1 MQLTNHNISKLMK
14 STLLKIIGAILLL
27 AIGVFLG
34 RQFFSS
40 SGESTVPMPSTMAY
54 RNAGHSGDTTQ
65 VAQQKEFSGQII
77 EVRKGGSIQ
86 DAVKNAKP
94 GDLIRVFPGV
104 YSENVYIDKDDISL
118 QGVVVKGEW
127 PILDGKKK
135 INDAFLYSGN
145 GILIENFKI
154 INYKGNGIMGQA
166 GNNFIIRNNWIID
179 TGVYG
184 IFPQYGKNGLIE
196 HNVLSKIADAAIY
209 VGMCDN
215 VDVLHNEV
223 FDSVAGI
230 EIENSRH
237 CLVENNYAH
246 NNTGGLLA
254 FVTPGLPI
262 KTAFDIIFRNNFVV
276 NNNHENFGAPG
287 STVASI
293 PPGTGILIMAA
304 DDVVVENNI
313 ITGNDNSG
321 ITIVDLANGD
331 PKANDPNSEGNPD
344 RVVILDNIMFNNGN
358 NPTGEI
364 KALML
369 TQLDSK
375 GPDIFAYGGG
385 TGSTIRDKNRY
396 RTFGL
401 DNYGPALIAN
411 TNDIKTFMLG
421 APVPPR
427 SVTEKELGEITYYG
441 VCAGCHA
448 FGTTL
453 IGVDTQIIQEI
464 YMDNP
469 QGIVNYITKPLN
481 LREDFPEMPPQ
492 NYLSDAAKMA
502 VAEYILAM
510 TN

>member
-1 MQLTNHNISKLMK
+1 MK
-14 STLLKIIGAILLL
+14 KKSPFLKILGSIILLG
-27 AIGVFLG
+27 IGVFIG
-34 RQFFSS
+34 KSFF
-40 SGESTVPMPSTMAY
+40 GQNTVETVPIPSTIKY
-54 RNAGHSGDTTQ
+54 RNIGLKNDTTE
-65 VAQQKEFSGQII
+65 VASNREFTGKII
-77 EVRKGGSIQ
+77 EVRKGSSIQ
-86 DAVKNAKP
+86 DAVKEANP
-94 GDLIRVFPGV
+94 GDLIRVYPGT

-118 QGVVVKGEW
+118 QGVVIKGEW
-127 PILDGKKK
+127 PTLDGKKE

-184 IFPQYGKNGLIE
+184 IFPQYGKNGLVE

-209 VGMCDN
+209 IGMCDN
-215 VDVLHNEV
+215 VDVRHNEV
-223 FDSVAGI
+223 FDNVAGI

-262 KTAFDIIFRNNFVV
+262 KTTFDVILRNNFVV

-287 STVASI
+287 STVSGI
-293 PPGTGILIMAA
+293 PSGTGILIMAA
-304 DDVVVENNI
+304 DDVIVENNI
-313 ITGNDNSG
+313 ITGNNNTG
-321 ITIVDLANGD
+321 ITIVDLATGA

-358 NPTGEI
+358 DPTGEI
-364 KALML
+364 KAIML
-369 TQLDSK
+369 TQMDTK

-385 TGSTIRDKNRY
+385 TGSTIRDKNKF

-401 DNYGPALIAN
+401 DGYGVAQITDTEDIA
-411 TNDIKTFMLG
+411 TMMTPS
-421 APVPPR
+421 PVPPR
-427 SVTEKELGEITYYG
+427 SVSKEELGELTYYG

-448 FGTTL
+448 FGTRL
-453 IGVDTQIIQEI
+453 IGPPTEI
-464 YMDNP
+464 LQAIHHDNP
-469 QGIVNYITKPLN
+469 QGIVDYITAPKN
-481 LREDFPEMPPQ
+481 LREDYPEMPPQ
-492 NYLSDAAKMA
+492 NYLSEEAKMA
-502 VAEYILAM
+502 VAEYILALKH
-510 TN
+510 

>member
-1 MQLTNHNISKLMK
+1 MK
-14 STLLKIIGAILLL
+14 KKSPFLKILGSIVLLG
-27 AIGVFLG
+27 IGVFIG
-34 RQFFSS
+34 KSFF
-40 SGESTVPMPSTMAY
+40 GQDNVETVPIPSTIKY
-54 RNAGHSGDTTQ
+54 RNIGLKNDTTQ
-65 VAQQKEFSGQII
+65 VASNREFTGKII
-77 EVRKGGSIQ
+77 EVRKGSSIQ
-86 DAVKNAKP
+86 DAVKEANP
-94 GDLIRVFPGV
+94 GDLIRVYPGT

-118 QGVVVKGEW
+118 QGVVIKGEW
-127 PILDGKKK
+127 PTLDGKKE

-184 IFPQYGKNGLIE
+184 IFPQYGKNGLVE

-209 VGMCDN
+209 IGMCDN
-215 VDVLHNEV
+215 VDVRHNEV
-223 FDSVAGI
+223 FDNVAGI

-262 KTAFDIIFRNNFVV
+262 KTTFDVILRNNFVV

-287 STVASI
+287 STVSGI
-293 PPGTGILIMAA
+293 PSGTGILIMAA
-304 DDVVVENNI
+304 DDVIVENNI
-313 ITGNDNSG
+313 ITGNNNTG
-321 ITIVDLANGD
+321 ITIVDLATGA

-358 NPTGEI
+358 DPTGEI
-364 KALML
+364 KAIML
-369 TQLDSK
+369 TQMDTK

-385 TGSTIRDKNRY
+385 TGSTIRDKNKF

-401 DNYGPALIAN
+401 DGYGVAQITDTEDIA
-411 TNDIKTFMLG
+411 TMMTPS
-421 APVPPR
+421 PVPPR
-427 SVTEKELGEITYYG
+427 SVSKEELGELTYYG

-448 FGTTL
+448 FGTRL
-453 IGVDTQIIQEI
+453 IGPPTEI
-464 YMDNP
+464 LQAIHHDNP
-469 QGIVNYITKPLN
+469 QGIVDYITAPKN
-481 LREDFPEMPPQ
+481 LREDYPEMPPQ
-492 NYLSDAAKMA
+492 NYLSEEAKMA
-502 VAEYILAM
+502 VAEYILALKH
-510 TN
+510 

>member
-1 MQLTNHNISKLMK
+1 MK
-14 STLLKIIGAILLL
+14 STLLKIIVAILLL
-27 AIGVFLG
+27 AVGVFLG
-34 RQFFSS
+34 KIFFSS
-40 SGESTVPMPSTMAY
+40 SGTATVPMPSTLKY
-54 RNAGHSGDTTQ
+54 RNIGLSSDSTQ
-65 VAQQKEFSGQII
+65 VTQKENFEGKII
-77 EVRKGGSIQ
+77 EVKKGNSIQ
-86 DAVKNAKP
+86 EAVKAANP
-94 GDLIRVFPGV
+94 GDLIRVFPGT
-104 YSENVYIDKDDISL
+104 YSENVYIDKDNISL
-118 QGVVVKGEW
+118 QGVVIEGEW
-127 PILDGKKK
+127 PTLDGKKE

-223 FDSVAGI
+223 FDNVAGI

-262 KTAFDIIFRNNFVV
+262 KTTFDVIFRNNFVI

-287 STVASI
+287 STVAGI

-304 DDVVVENNI
+304 DDVIIENNI
-313 ITGNDNSG
+313 ITGNNNTG
-321 ITIVDLANGD
+321 ITIVDLATGD

-344 RVVILDNIMFNNGN
+344 RVVILDNIMFDNGN

-364 KALML
+364 KAIML
-369 TQLDSK
+369 TQMDTK

-385 TGSTIRDKNRY
+385 VGSTIRDKNKY

-401 DNYGPALIAN
+401 GDYGVAQITN
-411 TNDIKTFMLG
+411 TKHIKTFMLD

-427 SVTEKELGEITYYG
+427 SVTEHELGELTYYG

-448 FGTTL
+448 FGTRL
-453 IGVDTQIIQEI
+453 IGVDTKIIKAI
-464 YMDNP
+464 YQDNP
-469 QGIVNYITKPLN
+469 QGIVDYITNPLN
-481 LREDFPEMPPQ
+481 LRDDYPEMPPQ
-492 NYLSDAAKMA
+492 DYLSEEAKMA
-502 VAEYILAM
+502 VAEYILKM
-510 TN
+510 NN

>member
-1 MQLTNHNISKLMK
+1 MK
-14 STLLKIIGAILLL
+14 KKSPFLKILGSIVILG
-27 AIGVFLG
+27 IGVFIG
-34 RQFFSS
+34 KSFF
-40 SGESTVPMPSTMAY
+40 GQNTVETVPIPSTIKY
-54 RNAGHSGDTTQ
+54 RNIGLKNDTTE
-65 VAQQKEFSGQII
+65 VASNREFTGKII
-77 EVRKGGSIQ
+77 EVRKGSSIQ
-86 DAVKNAKP
+86 DAVKEANP
-94 GDLIRVFPGV
+94 GDLIRVYPGT

-118 QGVVVKGEW
+118 QGVVIKGEW
-127 PILDGKKK
+127 PTLDGKKE

-184 IFPQYGKNGLIE
+184 IFPQYGKNGLVE

-209 VGMCDN
+209 IGMCDN
-215 VDVLHNEV
+215 VDVRHNEV
-223 FDSVAGI
+223 FDNVAGI

-262 KTAFDIIFRNNFVV
+262 KTTFDVILRNNFVV

-287 STVASI
+287 STVSGI
-293 PPGTGILIMAA
+293 PSGTGILIMAA
-304 DDVVVENNI
+304 DDVIVENNI
-313 ITGNDNSG
+313 ITGNNNTG
-321 ITIVDLANGD
+321 ITIVDLATGA

-358 NPTGEI
+358 DPTGEI
-364 KALML
+364 KAIML
-369 TQLDSK
+369 TQMDTK

-385 TGSTIRDKNRY
+385 TGSTIRDKNKF

-401 DNYGPALIAN
+401 DGYGVAQITDTEDIA
-411 TNDIKTFMLG
+411 TMMTPS
-421 APVPPR
+421 PVPPR
-427 SVTEKELGEITYYG
+427 SVSKEELGELTYYG

-448 FGTTL
+448 FGTRL
-453 IGVDTQIIQEI
+453 IGPPTEI
-464 YMDNP
+464 LQAIHHDNP
-469 QGIVNYITKPLN
+469 QGIVDYITAPKN
-481 LREDFPEMPPQ
+481 LREDYPEMPPQ
-492 NYLSDAAKMA
+492 NYLSEEAKMA
-502 VAEYILAM
+502 VAEYILALKH
-510 TN
+510 

>member
-1 MQLTNHNISKLMK
+1 MK
-14 STLLKIIGAILLL
+14 STLLKIIGSLILLG
-27 AIGVFLG
+27 IGIVVGKL
-34 RQFFSS
+34 FFSS
-40 SGESTVPMPSTMAY
+40 SNESTTPMPSTMKY
-54 RNAGHSGDTTQ
+54 RNIGFSGDTTQ
-65 VAQQKEFSGQII
+65 VAQSKDFSGKII
-77 EVRKGGSIQ
+77 EVKEGSSIQ
-86 DAVKNAKP
+86 DAVKSANP
-94 GDLIRVFPGV
+94 GDLIRVFPGT
-104 YSENVYIDKDDISL
+104 YSENVYIDKDNISL
-118 QGVVVKGEW
+118 QGVVINGEW

-154 INYKGNGIMGQA
+154 VNYKGNGVMGQA

-215 VDVLHNEV
+215 VDVVHNEV
-223 FDSVAGI
+223 FDNVAGI

-262 KTAFDIIFRNNFVV
+262 KTTFDVIFRNNFVV

-287 STVASI
+287 STVAGI

-304 DDVVVENNI
+304 DDVIVENNI
-313 ITGNDNSG
+313 ITGNNNTG
-321 ITIVDLANGD
+321 ITIVDLATGD

-344 RVVILDNIMFNNGN
+344 RVVILDNIMFDNGN
-358 NPTGEI
+358 QPTGEI
-364 KALML
+364 KAIML

-401 DNYGPALIAN
+401 DNYGPAQI
-411 TNDIKTFMLG
+411 TDTKDILTMMTPS
-421 APVPPR
+421 PVAPR
-427 SVTEKELGEITYYG
+427 SVSKEELGELTYYG

-448 FGTTL
+448 FGTRL
-453 IGVDTQIIQEI
+453 IGPPTDIIQAI
-464 YMDNP
+464 HHNNP
-469 QGIVNYITKPLN
+469 QGIVDYITKPKN
-481 LREDFPEMPPQ
+481 LREDYPEMPPQ
-492 NYLSDAAKMA
+492 DYLSDEAKMA
-502 VAEYILAM
+502 VAEYILALKE
-510 TN
+510 

>member
-1 MQLTNHNISKLMK
+1 MK
-14 STLLKIIGAILLL
+14 STLFKIIGGILLL

-34 RQFFSS
+34 RTLLRT
-40 SGESTVPMPSTMAY
+40 SGESTVPMPSTMQY
-54 RNAGHSGDTTQ
+54 RNVGHSGDTTQ
-65 VAQQKEFSGQII
+65 VAQRKEFTGQII
-77 EVRKGGSIQ
+77 EVKKGGSIQ
-86 DAVKNAKP
+86 EAVKAANP
-94 GDLIRVFPGV
+94 GDLIRVFPGT

-118 QGVVVKGEW
+118 QGVIIKGEW
-127 PILDGKKK
+127 PTLDGKHK
-135 INDAFLYSGN
+135 INDGFLYSGN

-184 IFPQYGKNGLIE
+184 IFPQFGKNGLIE
-196 HNVLSKIADAAIY
+196 HNVLSVIADAAIY

-215 VDVLHNEV
+215 IDVRHNEV

-237 CLVENNYAH
+237 CLVENNYVH

-254 FVTPGLPI
+254 FITPGLPI
-262 KTAFDIIFRNNFVV
+262 KTAFNIIFRNNFVV
-276 NNNHENFGAPG
+276 NNNHPNFGAPG

-304 DDVVVENNI
+304 DDVIVENNI
-313 ITGNDNSG
+313 ITGNKNTG
-321 ITIVDLANGD
+321 ITIVDLATGD

-344 RVVILDNIMFNNGN
+344 RVVILDNIMFGNGDD
-358 NPTGEI
+358 PTGEI
-364 KALML
+364 KAIML
-369 TQLDSK
+369 TQLETK

-385 TGSTIRDKNRY
+385 IGSTIRDKNRY

-401 DNYGPALIAN
+401 GDYGPAQIED
-411 TNDIKTFMLG
+411 TKDIKTMMLG
-421 APVPPR
+421 TPVPPR
-427 SVTEKELGEITYYG
+427 SVTDQELGEITYYG

-448 FGTTL
+448 LGTTL
-453 IGVDTQIIQEI
+453 IGVDTQIIKDI
-464 YMDNP
+464 YVDNP

-481 LREDFPEMPPQ
+481 LRDDYPEMPPQ
-492 NYLSDAAKMA
+492 DYLSDEAKMA
-502 VAEYILAM
+502 VAKYILQM

>member
-1 MQLTNHNISKLMK
+1 MK
-14 STLLKIIGAILLL
+14 KKSPFLKILGSIVLLG
-27 AIGVFLG
+27 IGVFIG
-34 RQFFSS
+34 KSFF
-40 SGESTVPMPSTMAY
+40 GQNTVETVPIPSTIKY
-54 RNAGHSGDTTQ
+54 RNIGLKNDTTE
-65 VAQQKEFSGQII
+65 VASNREFTGKII
-77 EVRKGGSIQ
+77 EVRKGSSIQ
-86 DAVKNAKP
+86 DAVKEANP
-94 GDLIRVFPGV
+94 GDLIRVYPGT

-118 QGVVVKGEW
+118 QGVVIKGEW
-127 PILDGKKK
+127 PTLDGKKE

-184 IFPQYGKNGLIE
+184 IFPQYGKNGLVE

-209 VGMCDN
+209 IGMCDN
-215 VDVLHNEV
+215 VDVRHNEV
-223 FDSVAGI
+223 FDNVAGI

-262 KTAFDIIFRNNFVV
+262 KTTFDVILRNNFVV

-287 STVASI
+287 STVSGI
-293 PPGTGILIMAA
+293 PSGTGILIMAA
-304 DDVVVENNI
+304 DDVIVENNI
-313 ITGNDNSG
+313 ITGNNNTG
-321 ITIVDLANGD
+321 ITIVDLATGA

-358 NPTGEI
+358 DPTGEI
-364 KALML
+364 KAIML
-369 TQLDSK
+369 TQMDTK

-385 TGSTIRDKNRY
+385 TGSTIRDKNKF

-401 DNYGPALIAN
+401 DGYGVAQITDTEDIA
-411 TNDIKTFMLG
+411 TMMTPS
-421 APVPPR
+421 PVPPR
-427 SVTEKELGEITYYG
+427 SVSKEELGELTYYG

-448 FGTTL
+448 FGTRL
-453 IGVDTQIIQEI
+453 IGPPTEI
-464 YMDNP
+464 LQAIHHDNP
-469 QGIVNYITKPLN
+469 QGIVDYITAPKN
-481 LREDFPEMPPQ
+481 LREDYPEMPPQ
-492 NYLSDAAKMA
+492 NYLSEEAKMA
-502 VAEYILAM
+502 VAEYILALKH
-510 TN
+510 

>member
-1 MQLTNHNISKLMK
+1 MK
-14 STLLKIIGAILLL
+14 STLSKIIGAIVVL
-27 AIGVFLG
+27 AVGVFLG
-34 RQFFSS
+34 KSFFSS
-40 SGESTVPMPSTMAY
+40 PNVDTVPMPSTIKY
-54 RNAGHSGDTTQ
+54 RNVGLSNDTTQ
-65 VAQQKEFSGQII
+65 VAQSKDFNGKII
-77 EVRKGGSIQ
+77 EVKDGSSIQ
-86 DAVKNAKP
+86 EAVKAANP
-94 GDLIRVFPGV
+94 GDLIRVYPGT

-118 QGVVVKGEW
+118 QGVVIKGEW
-127 PILDGKKK
+127 PVLDGKKE

-166 GNNFIIRNNWIID
+166 GNNFVIRNNWIID

-196 HNVLSKIADAAIY
+196 HNVLSVIADAAIY

-246 NNTGGLLA
+246 DNTGGLLA

-262 KTAFDIIFRNNFVV
+262 KTTFDVILRNNFVI

-287 STVASI
+287 STVAGI
-293 PPGTGILIMAA
+293 PAGTGVLIMAA
-304 DDVVVENNI
+304 DDVIVENNI
-313 ITGNDNSG
+313 ITGNKNSG
-321 ITIVDLANGD
+321 ITIVDLATGD

-344 RVVILDNIMFNNGN
+344 RVVILDNIMYENGN
-358 NPTGEI
+358 DPTGEL
-364 KALML
+364 KAIML
-369 TQLDSK
+369 TQMDTR

-385 TGSTIRDKNRY
+385 TGSTIRDKNKY

-401 DNYGPALIAN
+401 DGYGVAQITN
-411 TNDIKTFMLG
+411 TDDILTMMTPS
-421 APVPPR
+421 PVAAR
-427 SVTEKELGEITYYG
+427 SVSKEEIGELTYYG

-448 FGTTL
+448 FGTRL
-453 IGVDTQIIQEI
+453 IGPPTEIIQAI
-464 YMDNP
+464 HKGNP
-469 QGIVNYITKPLN
+469 QGIVDYMNNPKN
-481 LREDFPEMPPQ
+481 LREDYPEMPPQ
-492 NYLSDAAKMA
+492 DYLDDNAKMA
-502 VAEYILAM
+502 VAEYILALKQ
-510 TN
+510 

>member
-1 MQLTNHNISKLMK
+1 MNKK
-14 STLLKIIGAILLL
+14 SPFLKVLGSIIILG
-27 AIGVFLG
+27 IGVFLG
-34 RQFFSS
+34 KSFFGPKST
-40 SGESTVPMPSTMAY
+40 ETVPIPSTIKY
-54 RNAGHSGDTTQ
+54 RNVGLKNDTTQ
-65 VAQQKEFSGQII
+65 LASDQEFTGKII
-77 EVRKGGSIQ
+77 EVKMGSSIQ
-86 DAVKNAKP
+86 DAVKEANP
-94 GDLIRVFPGV
+94 GDLIRVYPGT
-104 YSENVYIDKDDISL
+104 YSENVYIDKDNISL
-118 QGVVVKGEW
+118 QGVVINGEW
-127 PILDGKKK
+127 PTLDGKKQ

-215 VDVLHNEV
+215 VDVRHNEV
-223 FDSVAGI
+223 FDNVAGI

-262 KTAFDIIFRNNFVV
+262 KTTFDVILRNNFVV

-287 STVASI
+287 STVAGI

-304 DDVVVENNI
+304 DDVIVENNI
-313 ITGNDNSG
+313 ITGNNNTG
-321 ITIVDLANGD
+321 ITIVDLATGD

-358 NPTGEI
+358 EPNGEI
-364 KALML
+364 KAIML
-369 TQLDSK
+369 TQMDTK

-385 TGSTIRDKNRY
+385 TGSTIRDKNKY

-401 DNYGPALIAN
+401 DNYGTAQI
-411 TNDIKTFMLG
+411 TDTKDIPTMMTPS
-421 APVPPR
+421 PVPPR
-427 SVTEKELGEITYYG
+427 SVSKEELGELTYYG

-448 FGTTL
+448 FGTRL
-453 IGVDTQIIQEI
+453 IGPPTEI
-464 YMDNP
+464 LQAIHHNNP
-469 QGIVNYITKPLN
+469 QGIVDYITAPKN
-481 LREDFPEMPPQ
+481 LRKDYPEMPPQ
-492 NYLSDAAKMA
+492 NYLSEEAKMA
-502 VAEYILAM
+502 VAEYILALKH
-510 TN
+510 

>member
-1 MQLTNHNISKLMK
+1 MK
-14 STLLKIIGAILLL
+14 KKSPILKILGSLVLLG
-27 AIGVFLG
+27 IGVFIG
-34 RQFFSS
+34 KSFFGQKSVD
-40 SGESTVPMPSTMAY
+40 TVPIPSTMKY
-54 RNAGHSGDTTQ
+54 RNVGLTNDTTQ
-65 VAQQKEFSGQII
+65 VASNQEFAGQII
-77 EVRKGGSIQ
+77 EVRKGSSIQ
-86 DAVKNAKP
+86 EAVKAANP
-94 GDLIRVFPGV
+94 GDLIRVYPGT
-104 YSENVYIDKDDISL
+104 YSENVYIDKDNISM
-118 QGVVVKGEW
+118 QGVVINGEW
-127 PILDGKKK
+127 PTLDGKKE

-154 INYKGNGIMGQA
+154 INYKGNAIMGQA

-184 IFPQYGKNGLIE
+184 IFPQYGKNGLVE

-209 VGMCDN
+209 IGMCDN
-215 VDVLHNEV
+215 VDVRHNEV
-223 FDSVAGI
+223 FDNVAGI

-262 KTAFDIIFRNNFVV
+262 KTTFDVILRNNFVV

-287 STVASI
+287 STVAGI

-304 DDVVVENNI
+304 DDVIVENNI
-313 ITGNDNSG
+313 ITGNNNTG
-321 ITIVDLANGD
+321 ITIVDLATGD

-358 NPTGEI
+358 APIGEL
-364 KALML
+364 KAVML
-369 TQLDSK
+369 TQMETK

-401 DNYGPALIAN
+401 DNYGVAQI
-411 TNDIKTFMLG
+411 TDTKDIPTMMTPT
-421 APVPPR
+421 PVPPR
-427 SVTEKELGEITYYG
+427 SVSKEELGELTYYG

-448 FGTTL
+448 FGTRL
-453 IGVDTQIIQEI
+453 IGPPTEIIQAI
-464 YMDNP
+464 HNNNP
-469 QGIVNYITKPLN
+469 QGIVDYITAPKN
-481 LREDFPEMPPQ
+481 LREDYPEMPPQ
-492 NYLSDAAKMA
+492 DYLSVEAKMA
-502 VAEYILAM
+502 VAEYILALKP
-510 TN
+510 

>member
-1 MQLTNHNISKLMK
+1 MK
-14 STLLKIIGAILLL
+14 KKSPFLKILGSIVLLG
-27 AIGVFLG
+27 IGVFLG
-34 RQFFSS
+34 KSFF
-40 SGESTVPMPSTMAY
+40 GQNTVETVPIPSTIKY
-54 RNAGHSGDTTQ
+54 RNIGLKNDTTQ
-65 VAQQKEFSGQII
+65 VASNREFTGKII
-77 EVRKGGSIQ
+77 EVRKGSSIQ
-86 DAVKNAKP
+86 DAVKEANP
-94 GDLIRVFPGV
+94 GDLIRVYPGT

-118 QGVVVKGEW
+118 QGVVIKGEW
-127 PILDGKKK
+127 PTLDGKKE

-184 IFPQYGKNGLIE
+184 IFPQYGKNGLVE

-209 VGMCDN
+209 IGMCDN
-215 VDVLHNEV
+215 VDVRHNEV
-223 FDSVAGI
+223 FDNVAGI

-262 KTAFDIIFRNNFVV
+262 KTTFDVILRNNFVV

-287 STVASI
+287 STVSGI
-293 PPGTGILIMAA
+293 PSGTGILIMAA
-304 DDVVVENNI
+304 DDVIVENNI
-313 ITGNDNSG
+313 ITGNNNTG
-321 ITIVDLANGD
+321 ITIVDLATGA

-358 NPTGEI
+358 DPTGEI
-364 KALML
+364 KAIML
-369 TQLDSK
+369 TQMDTK

-385 TGSTIRDKNRY
+385 TGSTIRDKNKF

-401 DNYGPALIAN
+401 DGYGVAQITDTEDIA
-411 TNDIKTFMLG
+411 TMMTPS
-421 APVPPR
+421 PVPPR
-427 SVTEKELGEITYYG
+427 SVSKEELGELTYYG

-448 FGTTL
+448 FGTRL
-453 IGVDTQIIQEI
+453 IGPPTEI
-464 YMDNP
+464 LQAIHHDNP
-469 QGIVNYITKPLN
+469 QGIVDYITAPKN
-481 LREDFPEMPPQ
+481 LREDYPEMPPQ
-492 NYLSDAAKMA
+492 NYLSEEAKMA
-502 VAEYILAM
+502 VAEYILALKH
-510 TN
+510 

>member
-1 MQLTNHNISKLMK
+1 MK
-14 STLLKIIGAILLL
+14 SRLSTILLAFVLL
-27 AIGVFLG
+27 ATGVFLG
-34 RQFFSS
+34 RSFFASPQAA
-40 SGESTVPMPSTMAY
+40 TIPMPSTLKY
-54 RNAGHSGDTTQ
+54 RNAGDQGDTTL
-65 VAQQKEFSGQII
+65 VAQNKDFKGQII
-77 EVRKGGSIQ
+77 EVKDGESIQ
-86 DAVKNAKP
+86 AAVEAANP
-94 GDLIRVFPGV
+94 GDLIRVYPGT

-118 QGVVVKGEW
+118 QGVVIKGKW
-127 PILDGKKK
+127 PTLDGKKE

-166 GNNFIIRNNWIID
+166 GNNFVIRNNWIID

-196 HNVLSKIADAAIY
+196 HNVLSLIADAAIY

-215 VDVLHNEV
+215 VDVVHNEV
-223 FDSVAGI
+223 FDNVAGI

-262 KTAFDIIFRNNFVV
+262 KTTFDVILRNNFVV

-287 STVASI
+287 STVAGI

-304 DDVVVENNI
+304 DDVIVENNI
-313 ITGNDNSG
+313 ITGNNNAG

-331 PKANDPNSEGNPD
+331 PKANDPNAEGNPD
-344 RVVILDNIMFNNGN
+344 RVVILDNIMYENGKD
-358 NPTGEI
+358 PTGEL
-364 KALML
+364 KAIML
-369 TQLDSK
+369 TQLDTR

-385 TGSTIRDKNRY
+385 TGSTIRDKNKY

-401 DNYGPALIAN
+401 NNYGEAQITN
-411 TNDIKTFMLG
+411 TNDIRTMMTP

-427 SVTEKELGEITYYG
+427 SVSKEQLGELTYYG

-448 FGTTL
+448 FGTRL
-453 IGVDTQIIQEI
+453 IGVPTEIIQQV
-464 YMDNP
+464 YHNNP
-469 QGIVNYITKPLN
+469 QGIVNYINDPLN
-481 LREDFPEMPPQ
+481 VREDYPDMPPQ
-492 NYLSDAAKMA
+492 DYLDEDAKMA
-502 VAEYILAM
+502 VAEYILSLKE
-510 TN
+510 

>member
-1 MQLTNHNISKLMK
+1 MK
-14 STLLKIIGAILLL
+14 STLLKFIGGILLL
-27 AIGVFLG
+27 AIGVFVG
-34 RQFFSS
+34 KTFFSS
-40 SGESTVPMPSTMAY
+40 SGETTVPMPSTMKY
-54 RNAGHSGDTTQ
+54 RNVGLSSDTAQ
-65 VAQQKEFSGQII
+65 VAQKKGFNGKII
-77 EVRKGGSIQ
+77 EVKKGGSIQ
-86 DAVKNAKP
+86 QAVKAANP
-94 GDLIRVFPGV
+94 GDLIRVFPGT

-118 QGVVVKGEW
+118 QGVVINGEW
-127 PILDGKKK
+127 PTLDGKKE

-154 INYKGNGIMGQA
+154 INYKGNGVMGQA
-166 GNNFIIRNNWIID
+166 GNNFVIRNNWIID

-223 FDSVAGI
+223 FENVAGI

-246 NNTGGLLA
+246 DNTGGLLA

-262 KTAFDIIFRNNFVV
+262 KTTFDVIFRNNFVV
-276 NNNHENFGAPG
+276 NNNLENFGAPG
-287 STVASI
+287 STVAGI
-293 PPGTGILIMAA
+293 PAGTGILIMAA
-304 DDVVVENNI
+304 DDVIVENNI
-313 ITGNDNSG
+313 ITGNNNTG
-321 ITIVDLANGD
+321 ITIVDLATGD

-344 RVVILDNIMFNNGN
+344 RVVILDNIMFDNGN
-358 NPTGEI
+358 DPEGEI
-364 KALML
+364 KAIML
-369 TQLDSK
+369 TQMDTK

-401 DNYGPALIAN
+401 EDYGSTLI
-411 TNDIKTFMLG
+411 TDTKDVKTFTLDMP
-421 APVPPR
+421 APPR
-427 SVTEKELGEITYYG
+427 SVSKHELGELTYYG

-448 FGTTL
+448 FGTRL
-453 IGVDTQIIQEI
+453 IGVDTSIIQAI
-464 YMDNP
+464 YNDNP
-469 QGIVNYITKPLN
+469 QGIVDYITKPLN
-481 LREDFPEMPPQ
+481 LRDDYPEMPPQ
-492 NYLSDAAKMA
+492 DYLSDEAKMA
-502 VAEYILAM
+502 VAEYILKM